1 MANFLPFKFLLSLF
15 LLVWTATSS
24 SVSGDRKTY
33 IIHMDK
39 SAMPAPFSTHHDWY
53 MSTLSSLSS
62 PNGVAPTHLYT
73 YTHVMDGFSAVL
85 SQAHLD
91 QIRNIPGHLAAYP
104 DTIGHLHTTHT
115 PKFLGLKKRAGI
127 WPAAGFGNDIIIG
140 VIDTGIWPESESFK
154 DDNMPPVPARW
165 RGMCEVGTEFNT
177 SHCNKKL
184 IGARSFSKGL
194 KQRGFNI
201 SKTDDYDSPR
211 DFFGHGTHTSST
223 AAGSR
228 VQHADYFGYAEGTA
242 IGIAPMARIAMYK
255 VLFFTDDFESAAT
268 DVLAG
273 MDQAIEDGV
282 DVMSLS
288 LGFPETVFDG
298 NPIAIGAFAALKK
311 GIFVSCSAGNS
322 GPNAYT
328 ILNGAPWITT
338 IGAGTVDRDY
348 AAHITLGDNELI
360 LTGRSVYPE
369 NLFVSEVPIYF
380 GHGNQSKEL
389 CEPFSLDPK
398 DVAGKYI
405 FCTQQSDAYEIFR
418 TGAAG
423 AIFSS
428 DAGQFLQPTDFNLPF
443 VTINLTDGEL
453 VKNYIINTKN
463 ATVSVKFQITVL
475 GTKPAPQVAFFS
487 SRGPARQSPYILKP
501 DILAPGVDILASW
514 IPNRGW
520 QPIRDQYLLSD
531 YAIISGTSMSC
542 PHVAGIAALLKAVHR
557 DWSSA
562 AIRSAMMTTANIY
575 DNANGIIVD
584 MDIGAAGTPLDF
596 GAGHVNPNKAMD
608 PGLVY
613 DIEVEDYI
621 NYLCGLNYTSNQ
633 IRILTGTSNFTCEH
647 ANLDL
652 NYPSFIVI
660 LNNTNTT
667 SFNFERVLTNVAD
680 GSSVYRAMV
689 DAPKGMKVVLQP
701 ATLSFAGKYSKA
713 EFNMTVS
720 ISLGTNAI
728 PQDDYIG
735 NFGFLSWYE
744 VNGKHVVRSPIV
756 SAFAP

>member
-1 MANFLPFKFLLSLF
+1 MTNFLPFKFLLSLF

-53 MSTLSSLSS
+53 LSTLSSLSS

-154 DDNMPPVPARW
+154 DDNMPPVPPRW
-165 RGMCEVGTEFNT
+165 RGKCEVGTEFNT
-177 SHCNKKL
+177 SNCNRKL

-223 AAGSR
+223 AGGSP

-242 IGIAPMARIAMYK
+242 TGIAPMARIAMYK

-288 LGFPETVFDG
+288 LGFPETIFDG

-322 GPNAYT
+322 GPHAYT

-380 GHGNQSKEL
+380 GHGNQSKEQ
-389 CEPFSLDPK
+389 CEPLSLDPK

-405 FCTQQSDAYEIFR
+405 FCTQQSDEILR

-423 AIFSS
+423 GIFSS
-428 DAGQFLQPTDFNLPF
+428 DTGQFLEPLEFNMPF
-443 VTINLTDGEL
+443 VIISPTDGEL
-453 VKNYIINTKN
+453 VKNYIINAKN
-463 ATVSVKFQITVL
+463 ANVSIKFQITVL
-475 GTKPAPQVAFFS
+475 
-487 SRGPARQSPYILKP
+487 
-501 DILAPGVDILASW
+501 
-514 IPNRGW
+514 
-520 QPIRDQYLLSD
+520 
-531 YAIISGTSMSC
+531 
-542 PHVAGIAALLKAVHR
+542 
-557 DWSSA
+557 
-562 AIRSAMMTTANIY
+562 
-575 DNANGIIVD
+575 
-584 MDIGAAGTPLDF
+584 
-596 GAGHVNPNKAMD
+596 
-608 PGLVY
+608 
-613 DIEVEDYI
+613 
-621 NYLCGLNYTSNQ
+621 
-633 IRILTGTSNFTCEH
+633 
-647 ANLDL
+647 
-652 NYPSFIVI
+652 VI

-667 SFNFERVLTNVAD
+667 SINFKRVLTNVAE
-680 GSSVYRAMV
+680 GSSVYRSMV
-689 DAPKGMKVVLQP
+689 TAPKGMEVVVQP
-701 ATLSFAGKYSKA
+701 AIISFAGKYSKA

-735 NFGFLSWYE
+735 NFGFLIWYE
-744 VNGKHVVRSPIV
+744 VNGKHIVRSPIV

>member
-1 MANFLPFKFLLSLF
+1 MTNFLPFKFLLSLF

-24 SVSGDRKTY
+24 SVSGDRNTY

-53 MSTLSSLSS
+53 ISTLSSLSS
-62 PNGVAPTHLYT
+62 VPNGVAPTHLYT
-73 YTHVMDGFSAVL
+73 YTHVKDGFSAVL

-115 PKFLGLKKRAGI
+115 PKFLGLKKRVGI
-127 WPAAGFGNDIIIG
+127 WPTAGFGNDIIIG
-140 VIDTGIWPESESFK
+140 VIDTGIWPE
-154 DDNMPPVPARW
+154 
-165 RGMCEVGTEFNT
+165 T
-177 SHCNKKL
+177 
-184 IGARSFSKGL
+184 
-194 KQRGFNI
+194 
-201 SKTDDYDSPR
+201 
-211 DFFGHGTHTSST
+211 
-223 AAGSR
+223 
-228 VQHADYFGYAEGTA
+228 
-242 IGIAPMARIAMYK
+242 
-255 VLFFTDDFESAAT
+255 
-268 DVLAG
+268 
-273 MDQAIEDGV
+273 
-282 DVMSLS
+282 
-288 LGFPETVFDG
+288 
-298 NPIAIGAFAALKK
+298 
-311 GIFVSCSAGNS
+311 GNS
-322 GPNAYT
+322 GPDAYS
-328 ILNGAPWITT
+328 IHNGAPWITT

-380 GHGNQSKEL
+380 GLGNQSKEQ
-389 CEPFSLDPK
+389 CDPFSLDPK
-398 DVAGKYI
+398 DVAGKYV
-405 FCTQQSDAYEIFR
+405 FCTRQSSEIFR
-418 TGAAG
+418 IGAAG
-423 AIFSS
+423 GIFSS
-428 DAGQFLQPTDFNLPF
+428 ETGQFLEPTDFNMPF
-443 VTINLTDGEL
+443 VIINPTDGEL
-453 VKNYIINTKN
+453 VKNYIINAKN
-463 ATVSVKFQITVL
+463 ANVSIKFQITVL
-475 GTKPAPQVAFFS
+475 GTKPAPQVAYFS
-487 SRGPARQSPYILKP
+487 SRGPAGQSPYILKP
-501 DILAPGVDILASW
+501 DILAPGLDILASW
-514 IPNRGW
+514 IPNRGV
-520 QPIRDQYLLSD
+520 QPIRDQYLLSN

-542 PHVAGIAALLKAVHR
+542 PHVAGIAALLKAVHL

-584 MDIGAAGTPLDF
+584 MDNGVAGTPLDF

-621 NYLCGLNYTSNQ
+621 YYLCGLNYTSNQ
-633 IRILTGTSNFTCEH
+633 IRVLTGTSNFTCEQ

-667 SFNFERVLTNVAD
+667 SINFKRVLTNVAD
-680 GSSVYRAMV
+680 GSSVYRSMV
-689 DAPKGMKVVLQP
+689 TAPKGMEVVVQP
-701 ATLSFAGKYSKA
+701 ATISFAGKYSKA

-744 VNGKHVVRSPIV
+744 VNGKHIVRSPIV